1 GYRWD
6 ALVVFPEPGD
16 YCMVNETSTAD
27 ASVNANI
34 RPTQLLGTVHVA
46 GGTPVT
52 GDPSEYIK
60 TQLLAAAAANM
71 PDNMRATVTAELA
84 DGLKL
89 TSFVP
94 HAEIKERDV
103 TGTQKLTFN
112 ITGNP
117 INGTFFEV
125 DGQPYDHNR
134 IDRTLMLARV
144 DEWTLKSHLASHP
157 FHIHVN
163 P

>member
-1 GYRWD
+1 AAPAPAGLTAATAQQYVDTNCTGAPLSYYLVAGDGLTMAAVTRTQVAVLQPGYRWD

-27 ASVNANI
+27 ASVNATT
-34 RPTQLLGTVHVA
+34 RPRQLLGTVHVA

-103 TGTQKLTFN
+103 TGTQ
-112 ITGNP
+112 
-117 INGTFFEV
+117 
-125 DGQPYDHNR
+125 
-134 IDRTLMLARV
+134 
-144 DEWTLKSHLASHP
+144 
-157 FHIHVN
+157 
-163 P
+163 